1 MKLFLLSVIII
12 PSYFAQS
19 PKADFQ
25 IHNCSPIKGDYLWAS
40 QTEVSNFFYLEFLSY
55 LQHTNDV
62 EKLKIMTPDTT
73 VWRMPAGFSEK
84 YVEYYFRHPAYRN
97 YPMVGVTKI
106 QAEAYCEWLEER
118 LNELYS
124 KDPKHPVQKI
134 DVRLPNEE
142 EWELAARGGNP
153 QAIFPWK
160 GDEMR
165 SSDKKVK
172 GAILANYT
180 RGNGDYLGIAGN
192 LNDGSDITAPVRSY
206 WPNAFGLY
214 NMSGNVAEMLQ
225 EEGRT
230 KGGSWAS
237 RAPYLEIDGKDEFS
251 GFTNPSPKIGFRYF
265 IEVIDF
271 KSTKP
276 SDDEELTAKKIESL
290 LHFSDENS
298 EVYLSQTEITN
309 ELYSLFASDQQ
320 GNTSHASKNEL
331 WLNELA
337 YSGRLVN
344 DYTNLPF
351 YKDYPVVNITKE
363 DAIAFCDW
371 LTKKLNELPN
381 SKYKGSTFRLP
392 NEKEWMMAA
401 KGNHDV
407 VTFPWGGPYLLN
419 KEGDYLCNYNPV
431 KDRWI
436 LDADSTHYLI
446 PGLSK
451 TEIQEAGQMDGYLI
465 TCPVE
470 SYNPNSAGL
479 FCMSGNVAEMISDK
493 NITKGGSWGS
503 LQNTISIESSEP
515 YTGASPYVGFRI
527 LIEKPINT
535 VAR

>member
-1 MKLFLLSVIII
+1 MKLFLLSLIII

-55 LQHTNDV
+55 LQRTNDV

-73 VWRMPAGFSEK
+73 VWRIPSGFSEQ
-84 YVEYYFRHPAYRN
+84 YVEYYFRHPAYRS
-97 YPMVGVTKI
+97 YPVVGVTKV

-124 KDPKHPVQKI
+124 KDPKHPVQKV

-165 SSDKKVK
+165 SSDKKAK

-180 RGNGDYLGIAGN
+180 RSASDYLNYTGAIN
-192 LNDGSDITAPVRSY
+192 ENVDITAPITSY

-237 RAPYLEIDGKDEFS
+237 RAPYIEIDGEDEYA
-251 GFTNPSPKIGFRYF
+251 GFTKPSPKIGFRYF

-271 KSTKP
+271 KPTK
-276 SDDEELTAKKIESL
+276 DCTNEVINTKKLESL
-290 LHFSDENS
+290 LHFTDENS
-298 EVYLSQTEITN
+298 TICLSQTEVSN
-309 ELYSLFASDQQ
+309 ELYALFVAERK
-320 GNTSHASKNEL
+320 NASHAPNNNL
-331 WLNELA
+331 WLDHIT
-337 YSGRLVN
+337 YSRRLVN
-344 DYTNLPF
+344 DYTTLPL
-351 YKDYPVVNITKE
+351 YNDYPVVNITKE
-363 DAIAFCDW
+363 DAVAFCDW
-371 LTKKLNELPN
+371 LTKKFAKLPN
-381 SKYKGSTFRLP
+381 SIYYGSTFRLP
-392 NEKEWMMAA
+392 NENEWMIAA
-401 KGNHDV
+401 KGGHAISH
-407 VTFPWGGPYLLN
+407 FPWGGPYILN

-436 LDADSTHYLI
+436 LDSDSSHYLI
-446 PGLSK
+446 SGLSK

-470 SYNPNSAGL
+470 SYNSNSAGL
-479 FCMSGNVAEMISDK
+479 FCMSGNVAEMVSDK

-503 LQNTISIESSEP
+503 LQNAISIESSEP

-527 LIEKPINT
+527 LLEKPINT